1 MIHRHKKRGTRL
13 VNVSFCRGYQARGI
27 FGISGNRARLGPR
40 PPGLACKKLDL
51 GLTLNCFVRGYL
63 DIVGVVTSR
72 HFDTD
77 FVDCAVTLRWLQWS
91 FIEQR
96 IHRHKNIEHREQSR
110 QLLHLS
116 SCFDII
122 HNLQFDILTILNHKM
137 DNSYLLILRKKP

>member
-1 MIHRHKKRGTRL
+1 MSVFVEVIKQEAYLVLAGTER
-13 VNVSFCRGYQARGI
+13 SWEP
-27 FGISGNRARLGPR
+27 GPR

-63 DIVGVVTSR
+63 DIVEVVTSR

-77 FVDCAVTLRWLQWS
+77 FVDCAVTLWVLQWS

-96 IHRHKNIEHREQSR
+96 IHLHKNIEQRDQSR
-110 QLLHLS
+110 QLLYLS

-122 HNLQFDILTILNHKM
+122 HNLQSDYFKSPDA
-137 DNSYLLILRKKP
+137 

>member
-96 IHRHKNIEHREQSR
+96 IHRQKNIEHREQSR
-110 QLLHLS
+110 QLLYLS

-122 HNLQFDILTILNHKM
+122 HNLQFDNFESQ
-137 DNSYLLILRKKP
+137 DG

>member
-27 FGISGNRARLGPR
+27 YLVLAGTVPSWELGPR

-63 DIVGVVTSR
+63 DIVEVVTSR

-77 FVDCAVTLRWLQWS
+77 FVDCAVTLWWLQWS

-96 IHRHKNIEHREQSR
+96 IHLHKNIEHREQSR
-110 QLLHLS
+110 QLLLGAV
-116 SCFDII
+116 
-122 HNLQFDILTILNHKM
+122 HK
-137 DNSYLLILRKKP
+137 

>member
-137 DNSYLLILRKKP
+137 DNSTSLY

>member
-96 IHRHKNIEHREQSR
+96 IHQHKNIEHREQSR

-137 DNSYLLILRKKP
+137 DNSTSLY